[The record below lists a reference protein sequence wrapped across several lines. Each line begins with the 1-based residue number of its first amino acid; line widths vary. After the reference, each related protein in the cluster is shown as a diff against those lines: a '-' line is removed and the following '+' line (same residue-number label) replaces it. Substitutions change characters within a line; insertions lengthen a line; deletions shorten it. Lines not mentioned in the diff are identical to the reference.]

1 MILAGSKDLDESN
14 LILGFLRSFDC
25 RPSSRKALG
34 VHAAREVCTMH
45 LTDLIAS
52 RSDPFH
58 TFEFFPPRTDAGFV
72 NLLDRVRRLAAS
84 PLPPPLAV
92 SITWGA
98 GGGTADRTMEL
109 AEQVTKL
116 GLEVILHLTCTN
128 MAKEKVDEALA
139 VGQSYYC
146 I

>member
-1 MILAGSKDLDESN
+1 
-14 LILGFLRSFDC
+14 
-25 RPSSRKALG
+25 
-34 VHAAREVCTMH
+34 MH

-52 RSDPFH
+52 RSVPFH
-58 TFEFFPPRTDAGFV
+58 TFEFFPPRTDAGFI

-84 PLPPPLAV
+84 PLPAPLAV

-98 GGGTADRTMEL
+98 GGGTAERTMEL

-139 VGQSYYC
+139 VCSKL
-146 I
+146 